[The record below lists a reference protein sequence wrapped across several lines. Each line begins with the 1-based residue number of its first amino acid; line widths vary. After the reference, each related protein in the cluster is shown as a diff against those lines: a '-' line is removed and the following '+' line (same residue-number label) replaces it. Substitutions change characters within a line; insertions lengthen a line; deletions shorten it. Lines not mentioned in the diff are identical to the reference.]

1 MLYTKLMILEEDI
14 KTALD
19 GYLLGSMFSVYIIF
33 FNVVPTIPLWSIYFA
48 KSTELILVSK
58 GGGL

>member
-33 FNVVPTIPLWSIYFA
+33 FNVVPTIPL
-48 KSTELILVSK
+48 
-58 GGGL
+58 